1 MAIYVRNRR
10 CRCTRCRTRGLM
22 GGAILITLGI
32 LFLLNENNIY
42 SFDQTWPVLLIVI
55 GLLSF
60 AARSAPSEGHIQ
72 PFWMGGS
79 PPPDPGQQNPGG
91 TNSAQGNAGPEV
103 KS

>member
-1 MAIYVRNRR
+1 
-10 CRCTRCRTRGLM
+10 M

-79 PPPDPGQQNPGG
+79 PPPPPGKHDAGNTNP
-91 TNSAQGNAGPEV
+91 AGPEV
-103 KS
+103 KL